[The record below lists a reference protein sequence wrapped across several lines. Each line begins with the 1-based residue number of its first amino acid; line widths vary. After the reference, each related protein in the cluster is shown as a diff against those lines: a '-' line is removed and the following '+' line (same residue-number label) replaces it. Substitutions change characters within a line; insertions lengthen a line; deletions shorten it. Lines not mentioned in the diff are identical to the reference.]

1 MHFCSFVIFVI
12 HFSWY
17 VSKSFMQCNIMAWG
31 YKYSV
36 CCTTFIFWCV
46 KISMYGGKTFMYSG
60 ESVISMVNSLYNV
73 LIYYMR
79 LLSNT
84 TFTISWHDV
93 IISLYGVIIL
103 NVNSCVNGEVVK
115 WFHRSWR
122 RGQVLFWKRCR
133 VHCVINFLSIKWSHH
148 AKNWPLHIMTQQRHM
163 INCYTCIIYKRSTVA
178 YIA

>member
-1 MHFCSFVIFVI
+1 MVNSLYALNKSLYNLISLLYKEINSLWIFVPSLFFVI

-60 ESVISMVNSLYNV
+60 ESVISMVNPLYNV
-73 LIYYMR
+73 LLYYMQ

-84 TFTISWHDV
+84 CTTFTMLKHIV
-93 IISLYGVIIL
+93 LYMMW
-103 NVNSCVNGEVVK
+103 S
-115 WFHRSWR
+115 FH
-122 RGQVLFWKRCR
+122 
-133 VHCVINFLSIKWSHH
+133 
-148 AKNWPLHIMTQQRHM
+148 
-163 INCYTCIIYKRSTVA
+163 CIRMVW
-178 YIA
+178 